1 MRIRESGFTVLYTE
15 AKSGHVF
22 HKVPLNDSPLRYPIH
37 TTISNDFFNLAVM
50 SQTSTVTEEKTT
62 AKLLSTRDEDEIYT
76 IDELIKRRASEL
88 RDSPIF
94 GYPRE
99 GLIDYEE
106 HSALALDKYI
116 DAAAAALQRRG
127 LIPVVSATFH
137 LSFYSICKFW

>member
-1 MRIRESGFTVLYTE
+1 
-15 AKSGHVF
+15 
-22 HKVPLNDSPLRYPIH
+22 
-37 TTISNDFFNLAVM
+37 M

-94 GYPRE
+94 GYPKE

-106 HSALALDKYI
+106 HSASALDRYV
-116 DAAAAALQRRG
+116 DAAADALQRRG
-127 LIPVVSATFH
+127 LMPVVSTTVQLLLYSQMCILATESSRL
-137 LSFYSICKFW
+137 LSRANV